1 MKKRINMNFNS
12 SFLETIDKTAKAKGL
27 NRTQFVTFV
36 LLTYFNSL
44 DRKGNESYGK

>member
-1 MKKRINMNFNS
+1 MKKRINMNFDS
-12 SFLETIDKTAKAKGL
+12 SFLETIDKTAKTKGL

-44 DRKGNESYGK
+44 DRKENDLHGE